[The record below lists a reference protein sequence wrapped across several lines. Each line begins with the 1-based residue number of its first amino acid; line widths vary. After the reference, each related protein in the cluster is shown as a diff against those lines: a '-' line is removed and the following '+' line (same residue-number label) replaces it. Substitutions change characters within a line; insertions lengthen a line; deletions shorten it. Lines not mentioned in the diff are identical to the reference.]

1 MLPFITINI
10 IDINVF
16 LFGLIQIF
24 ASLAHQFHHQNWDQ
38 SQLTKVV
45 GSSAL
50 LLVRVVL
57 LDHSEKQPLLLVS
70 QIQIF
75 KQKSMK

>member
-57 LDHSEKQPLLLVS
+57 LDHSIISEGNSVS
-70 QIQIF
+70 FEVLKIVI
-75 KQKSMK
+75 